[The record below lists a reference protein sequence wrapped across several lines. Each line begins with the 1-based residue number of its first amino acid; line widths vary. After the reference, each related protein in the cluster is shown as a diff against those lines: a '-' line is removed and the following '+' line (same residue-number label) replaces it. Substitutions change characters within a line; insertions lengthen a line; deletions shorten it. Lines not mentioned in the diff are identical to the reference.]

1 MIVID
6 EMFKLKLVYWLRRRY
21 KKNFLNYK
29 VVLKQNFIM
38 SNWNIWFE
46 KLFSS
51 ISLEQYFSINKLF
64 SSVSKPIETDLIIY
78 CFVYTSIRIS

>member
-6 EMFKLKLVYWLRRRY
+6 VMFKLKLVYWLRRRY

-46 KLFSS
+46 RLFSS
-51 ISLEQYFSINKLF
+51 ISLEQYFSINKLL
-64 SSVSKPIETDLIIY
+64 SSVSKPIETDSIIY